1 MTPTDIRRTI
11 KRLGMTQTA
20 AAEAM
25 CLHRVYLARVLS
37 GAQPV
42 TANIEQALA
51 ALVAV
56 KGGGPRVEGQG
67 SRVEP

>member
-1 MTPTDIRRTI
+1 MMTPTDIRRTL
-11 KRLGMTQTA
+11 KRLDLSQTE

-25 CLHRVYLARVLS
+25 CYSRVYLARVLS

-51 ALVAV
+51 ALVAA
-56 KGGGPRVEGQG
+56 KAAGDG
-67 SRVEP
+67 